1 MTMKID
7 AKFEEEVTCH
17 FKIDLKNS
25 TNFDQNPRTS
35 WKVYNVWA
43 KNAQRSFL
51 MALNTGVKF
60 EGKLTKAFKNDMGN
74 LAYVHQIMF
83 ERLKIATFIG
93 LFYQK

>member
-1 MTMKID
+1 
-7 AKFEEEVTCH
+7 
-17 FKIDLKNS
+17 
-25 TNFDQNPRTS
+25 
-35 WKVYNVWA
+35 
-43 KNAQRSFL
+43 

-93 LFYQK
+93 LFYQKQKIYQLKIFRRVMCHDSEE